1 MNLLNY
7 FIYKYI
13 ILQLLLM
20 DNDGLQKANITDYG
34 EYNSSSNKKNI
45 ICIIISISI
54 IMIIVLLIYF
64 VFMLNRK
71 PSVKTNLTHY
81 DYLIVGAGLYGS
93 TFNYLARKEGKTT
106 LIVEKRNT
114 TGGNL
119 YCENVEGIFIHKYGP
134 HIFHTDNKK
143 VWDFVNSIVEFTPFM
158 NQPFSK
164 DGNNL
169 YNLPFNMW
177 TYHELWGV
185 LTPEE
190 ASNKINGQKYQG
202 DIKNLEDQAMSL
214 VGKDIYSKLIKG
226 YTEKQWGREC
236 PNLPSFIIK
245 RLPTRFVFNNNY
257 FNDRYQ
263 GIPEGCYNSFID
275 KLLKDTEIILSTDY
289 NKNKE
294 KYEKLAD
301 KIVYTGKID
310 EYFDYKFGKL
320 EYRTVRWDNEIK
332 ETDNYQ
338 GNAVINYAS
347 KDVPYTRVIE
357 HKHFEPYNKEV
368 QELNKT
374 VISYEYS
381 EEWDDTKEGY
391 YPVNDEKNSELYK
404 KYKELADNEKNV
416 IFGGRLAQYKYFD
429 MKDIIEDVFK
439 QFNI

>member
-1 MNLLNY
+1 
-7 FIYKYI
+7 
-13 ILQLLLM
+13 M
-20 DNDGLQKANITDYG
+20 DNDELQTANISDYND
-34 EYNSSSNKKNI
+34 YNSSSNKKNKTCLI
-45 ICIIISISI
+45 ITIVI
-54 IMIIVLLIYF
+54 IMIVILSLYF
-64 VFMLNRK
+64 IFMLKKNTK
-71 PSVKTNLTHY
+71 EKTNLSYY

-93 TFNYLARKEGKTT
+93 AFNYLARKEGKTT

-119 YCENVEGIFIHKYGP
+119 YCENVEGIFVHKYGP

-143 VWDFVNSIVEFTPFM
+143 VWDFVNSIVEFTPYM

-164 DGNNL
+164 MDDNL

-190 ASNKINGQKYQG
+190 ASNKINEQKYQG

-214 VGKDIYSKLIKG
+214 VGKDIYQKLIKG

-263 GIPEGCYNSFID
+263 GIPEGCYNSFVD
-275 KLLKDTEIILSTDY
+275 KMLKDTEVILSTDY
-289 NKNKE
+289 NKNRE

-310 EYFDYKFGKL
+310 EYFDYKYGKL

-332 ETDNYQ
+332 DTDNYQ

-368 QELNKT
+368 QELKKT
-374 VISYEYS
+374 VVSYEYS

-404 KYKELADNEKNV
+404 KYKALADNEKNV

>member
-1 MNLLNY
+1 
-7 FIYKYI
+7 
-13 ILQLLLM
+13 M
-20 DNDGLQKANITDYG
+20 DNDDMQKANISDYSD
-34 EYNSSSNKKNI
+34 YNSSSNKKNKRCLI
-45 ICIIISISI
+45 ITIVI
-54 IMIIVLLIYF
+54 IMIVILSLYF
-64 VFMLNRK
+64 IFMLRNNSK
-71 PSVKTNLTHY
+71 AKTNLSHY
-81 DYLIVGAGLYGS
+81 DYLIVGSGLYGS
-93 TFNYLARKEGKTT
+93 AFNYLARKEGKTT

-119 YCENVEGIFIHKYGP
+119 YCENVEGIFVHKYGP

-164 DGNNL
+164 MDKDL

-190 ASNKINGQKYQG
+190 ASKKIDEQKYQG
-202 DIKNLEDQAMSL
+202 DVKNLEDQAMSL
-214 VGKDIYSKLIKG
+214 VGKDIYQKLIKG

-263 GIPEGCYNSFID
+263 GIPEGCYNSFIE
-275 KLLKDTEIILSTDY
+275 KLLQGTEVIISTDY
-289 NKNKE
+289 NKNRE

-310 EYFDYKFGKL
+310 EYFDYKYGKL
-320 EYRTVRWDNEIK
+320 EYRTVRWENEIK
-332 ETDNYQ
+332 DTDNYQ

-368 QELNKT
+368 QEMKKT
-374 VISYEYS
+374 VVSYEYS

-391 YPVNDEKNSELYK
+391 YPVNDQKNSELYK
-404 KYKELADNEKNV
+404 KYKALADNEKNV

>member
-1 MNLLNY
+1 
-7 FIYKYI
+7 
-13 ILQLLLM
+13 M
-20 DNDGLQKANITDYG
+20 DNDDMQKANISDYSD
-34 EYNSSSNKKNI
+34 YNSSSNKKNKRCLI
-45 ICIIISISI
+45 ITIVI
-54 IMIIVLLIYF
+54 IMIVILSLYF
-64 VFMLNRK
+64 IFMLRNNSK
-71 PSVKTNLTHY
+71 AKTNLSHY

-93 TFNYLARKEGKTT
+93 AFNYLARKEGKTT

-119 YCENVEGIFIHKYGP
+119 YCENVEGIFVHKYGP

-164 DGNNL
+164 MDKNL

-190 ASNKINGQKYQG
+190 ASKKIDEQKYQG
-202 DIKNLEDQAMSL
+202 DVKNLEDQAMSL
-214 VGKDIYSKLIKG
+214 VGKDIYQKLIKG

-263 GIPEGCYNSFID
+263 GIPEGCYNSFIE
-275 KLLKDTEIILSTDY
+275 KMLQGTEVILSTDY

-310 EYFDYKFGKL
+310 EYFDYKYGKL

-332 ETDNYQ
+332 DTDNYQ

-347 KDVPYTRVIE
+347 KDMPYTRVIE

-368 QELNKT
+368 QEMKKT
-374 VISYEYS
+374 VVSYEYS

-391 YPVNDEKNSELYK
+391 YPVNDQKNSELYK
-404 KYKELADNEKNV
+404 KYKALADNEKNV

>member
-1 MNLLNY
+1 
-7 FIYKYI
+7 
-13 ILQLLLM
+13 M
-20 DNDGLQKANITDYG
+20 DNDDMQKANISDYSD
-34 EYNSSSNKKNI
+34 YNSSSNKKNKRCLI
-45 ICIIISISI
+45 ITIVI
-54 IMIIVLLIYF
+54 IMIVILSLYF
-64 VFMLNRK
+64 IFMLKKNTK
-71 PSVKTNLTHY
+71 EKTNLSYY

-93 TFNYLARKEGKTT
+93 AFNYLARKEGKTT

-119 YCENVEGIFIHKYGP
+119 YCENVEGIFVHKYGP

-143 VWDFVNSIVEFTPFM
+143 VWDFVNSIVEFTPYM

-164 DGNNL
+164 MDDNL

-190 ASNKINGQKYQG
+190 ASNKINEQKYQG

-214 VGKDIYSKLIKG
+214 VGKDIYQKLIKG

-263 GIPEGCYNSFID
+263 GIPEGCYNSFVD
-275 KLLKDTEIILSTDY
+275 KMLKDTEVILSTDY
-289 NKNKE
+289 NKNRE

-310 EYFDYKFGKL
+310 EYFDYKYGKL

-332 ETDNYQ
+332 DTDNYQ

-368 QELNKT
+368 QELKKT
-374 VISYEYS
+374 VVSYEYS

-404 KYKELADNEKNV
+404 KYKALADNEKNV

>member
-1 MNLLNY
+1 
-7 FIYKYI
+7 
-13 ILQLLLM
+13 M
-20 DNDGLQKANITDYG
+20 DNDDMQKANISDYSD
-34 EYNSSSNKKNI
+34 YNSSSNKINKRCLI
-45 ICIIISISI
+45 ITIVI
-54 IMIIVLLIYF
+54 IMIIILSLYF
-64 VFMLNRK
+64 IFMLRNNSK
-71 PSVKTNLTHY
+71 TKTNLSHY
-81 DYLIVGAGLYGS
+81 DYLIVGSGLYGS
-93 TFNYLARKEGKTT
+93 AFNYLARKEGKTT

-119 YCENVEGIFIHKYGP
+119 YCENVEGIFVHKYGP

-164 DGNNL
+164 MDKNL

-190 ASNKINGQKYQG
+190 ASKKIDEQKYQG
-202 DIKNLEDQAMSL
+202 DVKNLEDQAMSL
-214 VGKDIYSKLIKG
+214 VGKDIYQKLIKG

-263 GIPEGCYNSFID
+263 GIPEGCYNSFIE
-275 KLLKDTEIILSTDY
+275 KMLQGTEVILSTDY

-310 EYFDYKFGKL
+310 EYFDYKYGKL
-320 EYRTVRWDNEIK
+320 EYRTVRWENEIK
-332 ETDNYQ
+332 DTDNYQ

-347 KDVPYTRVIE
+347 KDMPYTRVIE

-368 QELNKT
+368 QEMKKT
-374 VISYEYS
+374 VVSYEYS

-391 YPVNDEKNSELYK
+391 YPVNDQKNSELYK
-404 KYKELADNEKNV
+404 KYKALADNEKNV